1 MTADAGKLI
10 RLDSKSGAV
19 HLQPLFL
26 PRIKSKEREEV
37 TVKAGWF
44 ATDTKTGEKSLRTY
58 GRPGVV
64 VVVPAEVANHE
75 FIAAASG

>member
-1 MTADAGKLI
+1 MELSI
-10 RLDSKSGAV
+10 YSSF
-19 HLQPLFL
+19 FL
-26 PRIKSKEREEV
+26 PRVKSKEREI

-44 ATDTKTGEKSLRTY
+44 GTDAKTGEKSLRTY
-58 GRPGVV
+58 GRPGGA

>member
-1 MTADAGKLI
+1 M
-10 RLDSKSGAV
+10 
-19 HLQPLFL
+19 
-26 PRIKSKEREEV
+26 
-37 TVKAGWF
+37 KAGWF

-58 GRPGVV
+58 GRPGGA